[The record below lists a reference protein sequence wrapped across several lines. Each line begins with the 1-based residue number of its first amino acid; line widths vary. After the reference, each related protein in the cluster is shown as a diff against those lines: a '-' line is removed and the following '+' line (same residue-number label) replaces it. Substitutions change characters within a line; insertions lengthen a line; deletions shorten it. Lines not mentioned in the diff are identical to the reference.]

1 METAQDFYRKHAAMT
16 APGPSA
22 AALHGLPGGVGALC
36 KVVQGILIHR
46 DIAPWLYSLT
56 LSKEQ
61 QDLANI
67 RPVAEMLSWI
77 RSVDDRPMTEPRE
90 PARRMPCV
98 CRHFSTMLCG
108 LLREQGV
115 PARPRCGFGA
125 YFNPGRFEDHWVAE
139 YWNEPQRR
147 WILVDAQL
155 DSVQL
160 KAFKPDFD
168 PLDVPRNRFI
178 IAGDA
183 WRMCRA
189 GRADPNLFGLSFLN
203 EQGLWWIAQNLI
215 RDLASLNRVDML
227 PWDVWGVMPEPAD
240 VISGEDAALLDRVAM
255 LTLAGDS
262 ALAELQGIY
271 RDDRLRVP
279 PVIFNANR
287 QTREEIARPL
297 LSPPEN
303 G

>member
-1 METAQDFYRKHAAMT
+1 MT
-16 APGPSA
+16 VPGPNA
-22 AALHGLPGGVGALC
+22 PALGMLPRGVASLC

-46 DIAPWLYSLT
+46 DIAPWLYNFTLT
-56 LSKEQ
+56 KEQ
-61 QDLANI
+61 QDLANV
-67 RPVAEMLSWI
+67 RTVAEMLSWVRTI
-77 RSVDDRPMTEPRE
+77 DDHPLTEPRE

-98 CRHFSTMLCG
+98 CRHFSTILCG
-108 LLREQGV
+108 LLREQDV

-139 YWNEPQRR
+139 YWNERARR

-155 DSVQL
+155 DPVQL
-160 KAFKPDFD
+160 AAFKPDFD
-168 PLDVPRNRFI
+168 PLDVPRDRFI

-215 RDLASLNRVDML
+215 RDLATLNRMDML
-227 PWDVWGVMPEPAD
+227 PWDVWGMMPEPAD
-240 VISGEDAALLDRVAM
+240 VISTEDAALLDRVAA
-255 LTLAGDS
+255 LTLGGDG
-262 ALAELQGIY
+262 ALAELQEIY
-271 RDDRLRVP
+271 RDERLRVP

-287 QTREEIARPL
+287 QAREMIAPSL
-297 LSPPEN
+297 LQ
-303 G
+303 